1 MLFRQFALVVCL
13 VVSGPAFGAAPDC
26 GGVDLSADPSIKPDW
41 AAHADDLVNSDGL
54 LWRIEKPGLAP
65 SYLYGTMHSTS
76 AGAMKLATEA
86 GVYAADAKTV
96 ATELG
101 ALDPARKIEL
111 GATLLKAALSP
122 NEDTFAGLIEGD
134 DAKRVEQFLVDKGTP
149 LEMAHHLQLWL
160 LATSASL
167 PKCEVEGEVKGL
179 PEVDES
185 FTRIAEAHHT
195 PVVALESVDEQLNA
209 IRSIPASLAA
219 NLLKS
224 EARGG
229 ALSDGGYQTLLSL
242 YEQKRPA
249 RAIAI
254 LDAAPGLSD
263 DERRAEADLTRR
275 LLSDRNETMA
285 ERSEPLLKQGGAFI
299 AVGALHLTGKRG
311 LIELLRA
318 RGYRVTD
325 VW

>member
-1 MLFRQFALVVCL
+1 
-13 VVSGPAFGAAPDC
+13 
-26 GGVDLSADPSIKPDW
+26 
-41 AAHADDLVNSDGL
+41 
-54 LWRIEKPGLAP
+54 
-65 SYLYGTMHSTS
+65 MHSTS
-76 AGAMKLATEA
+76 AGAMKLATKA

-101 ALDPARKIEL
+101 AIDPAKKIEL

-122 NEDTFAGLIEGD
+122 NADTFAGFIEGE
-134 DAKRVEQFLVDKGTP
+134 DAKRVEQFLADKGTP

-167 PKCEVEGEVKGL
+167 PKCEVEGQVKGL

-185 FTRIAEAHHT
+185 FTRIAEAHHA
-195 PVVALESVDEQLNA
+195 PVVALESVDEQLSA

-229 ALSDGGYQTLLSL
+229 ALADGGYQTLLSL

-254 LDAAPGLSD
+254 LDAAPGLTD
-263 DERRAEADLTRR
+263 DERQAEADLTRR
-275 LLSDRNETMA
+275 LLSDRNETMVSRA
-285 ERSEPLLKQGGAFI
+285 EPLLKQGSAFI